1 VTNVEFGIY
10 IPQIGLGYELL
21 RDRAQLCEELGYSS
35 FWCFDHLYG
44 PGLPQHPALE
54 GWTLATSLLAQT
66 TTLRV
71 GHMVLCATFRH
82 PVLLGKMATTL
93 DVISGGRYELGIGS
107 GSVEGEHDEAGIP
120 WGTLA
125 ERTDLLEETLAIL
138 TSMFANETTTF
149 SGKHFEVRNFPNMPR
164 PVQQPGPRLWVG
176 GAGERRTLPLVA
188 RYADVWNCPTY
199 ALGDLDAKRAVLV
212 RECERV
218 GRDPA
223 TIVLSLEA
231 VLALAPNA
239 GALDDVRALAD
250 RRFAGPGWRLHE
262 GGFVGTPEQ
271 VTGRIQGL
279 VDDGFRHFVFFTHDR
294 GDPATLHLF
303 ANEVMPAFG

>member
-1 VTNVEFGIY
+1 MTNVEFGIY
-10 IPQIGLGYELL
+10 IPQIGLSYELL

-54 GWTLATSLLAQT
+54 GWTLATSLLAQ
-66 TTLRV
+66 
-71 GHMVLCATFRH
+71 
-82 PVLLGKMATTL
+82 
-93 DVISGGRYELGIGS
+93 
-107 GSVEGEHDEAGIP
+107 
-120 WGTLA
+120 
-125 ERTDLLEETLAIL
+125 
-138 TSMFANETTTF
+138 TTF

-199 ALGDLDAKRAVLV
+199 ALGDLDARRAVLV
-212 RECERV
+212 RECERI

-250 RRFAGPGWRLHE
+250 RRFPGPGWRLHRRQDHDPRRGSRRGE
-262 GGFVGTPEQ
+262 GIDKQGDLCRRLSHGHGQCVNRLTPLRKLEEE
-271 VTGRIQGL
+271 
-279 VDDGFRHFVFFTHDR
+279 
-294 GDPATLHLF
+294 P
-303 ANEVMPAFG
+303 